1 MNFYGNDLSLFGFTD
16 FTDPLIPYNRR
27 TLYDDDDGSD
37 SNYDYGN
44 SRSKAET
51 PSRQSPPRHRH
62 DGTSPL
68 PFGMDWSTPPRKWV
82 LLFLL
87 KKFNL

>member
-1 MNFYGNDLSLFGFTD
+1 MNIYGSDVSLFGFAD
-16 FTDPLIPYNRR
+16 FSDPLIPYNRH

-37 SNYDYGN
+37 SNYDFRN

-51 PSRQSPPRHRH
+51 PSRRSPPRHRH

-82 LLFLL
+82 LIFLL
-87 KKFNL
+87 KNIY